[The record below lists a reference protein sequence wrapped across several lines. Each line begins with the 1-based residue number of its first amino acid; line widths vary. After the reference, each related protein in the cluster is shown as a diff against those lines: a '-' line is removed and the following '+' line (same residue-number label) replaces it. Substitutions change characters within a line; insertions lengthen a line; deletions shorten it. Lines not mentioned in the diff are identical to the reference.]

1 MVGLFLAHLSPC
13 NAPLLDTLLHPLLH
27 LTCCAPPATRT
38 SGCTSKPLPLRRAVH
53 HVRQLWA
60 GARRQTVRRAWL
72 YGLAQVAL
80 CLLCVFVCQRGNS
93 SPSQGCATPYKA
105 ACFACWLLLMQAQDS
120 SGEEGGRRQEDAAGT
135 GNRHV
140 CALHA
145 CAQAA
150 VGQQGGGGESKGH
163 SELGS
168 VQESVARRFSLE
180 TAKAP
185 VPCAC
190 HPLKPASLLPC
201 CLHELQGKICFP
213 PSPMI
218 CTRACP

>member
-1 MVGLFLAHLSPC
+1 MRPALAAWASTGYLLTALWYGSEAANCPSKVVQPRVKLC
-13 NAPLLDTLLHPLLH
+13 NPL
-27 LTCCAPPATRT
+27 A
-38 SGCTSKPLPLRRAVH
+38 GCWP
-53 HVRQLWA
+53 
-60 GARRQTVRRAWL
+60 
-72 YGLAQVAL
+72 
-80 CLLCVFVCQRGNS
+80 
-93 SPSQGCATPYKA
+93 
-105 ACFACWLLLMQAQDS
+105 LLMQAQDS

-150 VGQQGGGGESKGH
+150 LGQQGGGGESKGH
-163 SELGS
+163 SGLGS
-168 VQESVARRFSLE
+168 VQESVARHFSLE

-185 VPCAC
+185 VPCVC

-201 CLHELQGKICFP
+201 CLHELQGKVCFP